1 MRKFYGRNNYRRGKA
16 KGIYTPKGLENKIKL
31 WVLRGIESYNLYD
44 NLDRRSDDLVKF
56 LGLENY
62 VDKKNDEN
70 TELKIKI
77 SQEIARLEKLKMRG
91 NALLNKNLSKI
102 ADMLSLSECERD
114 ILEFF
119 ILNDTVYP
127 LNAIT

>member
-77 SQEIARLEKLKMRG
+77 SQDI
-91 NALLNKNLSKI
+91 KNLYI
-102 ADMLSLSECERD
+102 TG
-114 ILEFF
+114 ILIE
-119 ILNDTVYP
+119 
-127 LNAIT
+127 

>member
-91 NALLNKNLSKI
+91 NALLNKNLRKI

-114 ILEFF
+114 ILEV
-119 ILNDTVYP
+119 LECKEQ
-127 LNAIT
+127 